1 VRRAR
6 NAELPI
12 ALDPTSELP
21 LYLQIARAIVG
32 DIRRGRLRPG
42 TALPGSRTLARSLN
56 VHRNTVLAAYTELAV
71 EGWVTSEIAG
81 GTFVAAEPPLPHRA
95 AMAPT
100 PAARLGYPLGPPLTQ
115 DRTPI
120 YRPGVFLLARG
131 LPDARLLP
139 IRQMSRAYT
148 RVLAQWGRELL
159 TYGDPQG
166 HVRLR
171 RAIASM
177 LAAARG
183 IVTEADAI
191 LITRGSQM
199 ALDLAARALLS
210 PGDLV
215 AVEMLGQRATWNAF
229 RQAGAVLVP
238 IEVDAEGLRV
248 DVLEAERRPI
258 RAVYVTPHNQ
268 FPTTVVM
275 SPARRAALLAFAAA
289 RGVAIIEDDYDHE
302 FRYDGREL
310 LPLASRDTAGVV
322 LYIGTL
328 SKILAPG
335 LRIGFVSAPHA
346 VIDRM
351 TSLRITGD
359 LQGDLAIE
367 CAVAELF
374 ETGEIGR
381 HVRRMLRAYRARRD
395 TLVAALRRD
404 LPAAC
409 EVDVPSGGMALWVRV
424 ADDIDVDEW
433 SHRALSLGVSF
444 RSGRPYHFAGESVP
458 YARLG
463 FSFHNEDELA
473 EAVTLM
479 ARALPPPRASR

>member
-1 VRRAR
+1 MRHAR

-12 ALDPTSELP
+12 ALDPTSDLP

-32 DIRRGRLRPG
+32 DIWRGRLRPG
-42 TALPGSRTLARSLN
+42 DALPGSRTLARSLD

-81 GTFVAAEPPLPHRA
+81 GTFVAPEPPLTRRA
-95 AMAPT
+95 T
-100 PAARLGYPLGPPLTQ
+100 ISPARADHPGYALGPALTQ
-115 DRTPI
+115 DRPPI

-131 LPDARLLP
+131 LPDVRLLP

-166 HVRLR
+166 HLRLR

-183 IVTEADAI
+183 IVTEPDTV

-229 RQAGAVLVP
+229 RQAGAVLAP
-238 IEVDAEGLRV
+238 IEVDAEGLCV
-248 DVLEAERRPI
+248 DALVARRRPI

-275 SPARRAALLAFAAA
+275 SPARRAALLAYAAD

-302 FRYDGREL
+302 FRYDGRPL
-310 LPLASRDTAGVV
+310 LPLASQDSAGVV
-322 LYIGTL
+322 VYIGTL

-335 LRIGFVSAPHA
+335 LRIGFVVAPRA

-359 LQGDLAIE
+359 YQGDLAIE

-395 TLVAALRRD
+395 ALVAALRRE
-404 LPAAC
+404 LSATV
-409 EVDVPSGGMALWVRV
+409 EVDVPSGGMALWARV

-444 RSGRPYHFAGESVP
+444 RSGRPYHFTGESVP
-458 YARLG
+458 FARLG
-463 FSFHNEDELA
+463 FSFHNEEELA
-473 EAVTLM
+473 EAVQLM
-479 ARALPPPRASR
+479 ARALPPPHPSR